1 MISIA
6 LAGKPN
12 VGKSSLFKAA
22 TLIDVEIAS
31 YPFTTIDANHGMS
44 HVRTKC
50 PCKELKVNCKNCIDG
65 DRFVPIE
72 LIDVAGL
79 VPDAH
84 KGKGL
89 GNEFLDNL
97 RQAKAIIHIIDASG
111 GTDAEGNPVEVGTY
125 NPADD
130 VQFLEREIT
139 MWLYGI
145 IKRHWTRLSRKA
157 HSKPR
162 LQASS
167 RGPIEHVLAELLA
180 GVGTDETQVRI
191 ALHNTMLDADTPTS
205 WSDEDLMKFADEIRK
220 ISKPMII
227 AANKIDIAP
236 DECIQQLRSLEEEGR
251 TIIQTSAVAELALRM
266 ADKKGLIAYLP
277 GGSDF
282 QIKAVD
288 KLYGAQREG
297 LERIRALLKSYGG
310 TGIQQCINKAVFE
323 LLYHIVVYPV
333 EDENKFTDKNGNVL
347 PDAFLVQKGNTA
359 HDLAYMIHT
368 DLGAGFLY
376 AVDAGTK
383 RRVAEKH
390 VLEDGDIIKI
400 VSTK

>member
-31 YPFTTIDANHGMS
+31 YPFTTIDVNHGMS
-44 HVRTKC
+44 YVRTKC
-50 PCKELKVNCKNCIDG
+50 PCEEFKVNCKNCIDG
-65 DRFVPIE
+65 HRFVQIE

-111 GTDAEGNPVEVGTY
+111 GTDAEGNLGEVGTH

-130 VQFLEREIT
+130 VQFLEREMT

-145 IKRHWTRLSRKA
+145 IKRHWARLLRKA
-157 HSKPR
+157 HSKM
-162 LQASS
+162 
-167 RGPIEHVLAELLA
+167 EHVLVELLA
-180 GVGTDETQVRI
+180 GTGADETQIRI

-205 WSDEDLMKFADEIRK
+205 WSDEDLIKFADEIRK

-236 DECIQQLRSLEEEGR
+236 DECIQQLRSLEKEGR
-251 TIIQTSAVAELALRM
+251 IIVWTSAVAELALRM
-266 ADKKGLIAYLP
+266 ADKKGLISYMP
-277 GGSDF
+277 GNFDF
-282 QIKAVD
+282 QIKAID
-288 KLYGAQREG
+288 KLSGAQKNG
-297 LERIRALLKSYGG
+297 LKRIRTLMKKYGS

-323 LLYHIVVYPV
+323 LLDHIVVYPV

-347 PDAFLVQKGNTA
+347 PDAFLMKRGGTA
-359 HDLAYMIHT
+359 HDLACLVHT

-376 AVDAGTK
+376 AVDARAK

>member
-12 VGKSSLFKAA
+12 VGKSSFFKAA
-22 TLIDVEIAS
+22 TMIDVEIAS
-31 YPFTTIDANHGMS
+31 YPFTTIDANHGIS

-50 PCKELKVNCKNCIDG
+50 PCKELKVDCKNCIEG

-84 KGKGL
+84 KGRGL

-97 RQAKAIIHIIDASG
+97 RQAKAIIHVIDASG
-111 GTDAEGNPVEVGTY
+111 GTDAEGNPVEVGTHA
-125 NPADD
+125 PVDD
-130 VQFLEREIT
+130 VRFFEKEIT

-145 IKRHWTRLSRKA
+145 IKRHWARLSRK
-157 HSKPR
+157 
-162 LQASS
+162 LQSS
-167 RGPIEHVLAELLA
+167 RGPMEHVLAELLA
-180 GVGTDETQVRI
+180 GVGTDETQIKV
-191 ALHNTMLDADTPTS
+191 ALHNTMLTPTN

-220 ISKPMII
+220 LSKPMII

-236 DECIQQLRSLEEEGR
+236 DECIQQLRSLEKEGR
-251 TIIQTSAVAELALRM
+251 TIVQTSAGGELALRL
-266 ADKKGLIAYLP
+266 AEKKGLISYLP
-277 GGSDF
+277 GDADF
-282 QIKAVD
+282 QSIMPEELTD
-288 KLYGAQREG
+288 AQREG
-297 LERIRALLKSYGG
+297 LERIRALLKKYGG
-310 TGIQQCINKAVFE
+310 TGVQQCINCAVLG
-323 LLYHIVVYPV
+323 LLDNIVVYPV

-347 PDAFLVQKGNTA
+347 PDAFLVRKGNTA

-376 AVDAGTK
+376 AVDARAK

>member
-12 VGKSSLFKAA
+12 VGKSSFFKAA

-65 DRFVPIE
+65 DRFVPVE

-111 GTDAEGNPVEVGTY
+111 GTDAEGNP
-125 NPADD
+125 ADD

-139 MWLYGI
+139 MWLHGI

-157 HSKPR
+157 HLKPR

-167 RGPIEHVLAELLA
+167 RGPIEQVLAELLA
-180 GVGTDETQVRI
+180 GVGTDETQIKI
-191 ALHNTMLDADTPTS
+191 ALHNMTLDVDKPTN

-236 DECIQQLRSLEEEGR
+236 DECIQQLRSLEKEGR

-277 GGSDF
+277 GDSDF

-288 KLYGAQREG
+288 ELSGAQREG
-297 LERIRALLKSYGG
+297 LERIRTLLKIYGG
-310 TGIQQCINKAVFE
+310 TGIQLCINKAVFE
-323 LLYHIVVYPV
+323 LLDHIVVYPV

-347 PDAFLVQKGNTA
+347 PDAFLMKRGGTA

-376 AVDAGTK
+376 AVDARTK
-383 RRVAEKH
+383 CRVAEKH

>member
-1 MISIA
+1 MTVSIA

-31 YPFTTIDANHGMS
+31 YPFTTIDVNHGMS

-50 PCKELKVNCKNCIDG
+50 PCKEFKVNCKNCIDG
-65 DRFVPIE
+65 NRFVPIE

-111 GTDAEGNPVEVGTY
+111 GTDAEGNSIEVGTH

-145 IKRHWTRLSRKA
+145 IKRHWARLSRKA
-157 HSKPR
+157 HSKM
-162 LQASS
+162 
-167 RGPIEHVLAELLA
+167 EHLLTELLA
-180 GVGTDETQVRI
+180 GVGIDETQIKI
-191 ALHNTMLDADTPTS
+191 ALHNTALNVDRPTN
-205 WSDEDLMKFADEIRK
+205 WSDEEMIKFADEIRK
-220 ISKPMII
+220 INKPMII

-236 DECIQQLRSLEEEGR
+236 DECIQQLRSLEKEGR
-251 TIIQTSAVAELALRM
+251 TIIQASAVAELALRM
-266 ADKKGLIAYLP
+266 ADKKGLISYLP
-277 GGSDF
+277 GGLDF

-288 KLYGAQREG
+288 KLSGAQREG
-297 LERIRALLKSYGG
+297 LERIRTLIKKYGS

-323 LLYHIVVYPV
+323 LLNHIVVYPV

-347 PDAFLVQKGNTA
+347 PDAFLMKRGGTA

-376 AVDAGTK
+376 AVDARTK

-400 VSTK
+400 VST